1 MKPSDLRELFSKKL
15 NAHLPIPP
23 PKALLLVSGGLDSV
37 VLLHLY
43 AHWLKTALAG
53 IASAKLSDFL
63 GVLHLDYGLRPKEN
77 LQEQALIKNACSE
90 LQVPLH
96 LVKAGGPPQKNLQNW
111 ARKKRL
117 LAALKKSRTF
127 GYRMVLTA
135 HHLDDLVE
143 TFLLKL
149 LKGQSVS
156 ALTSFGFK
164 SVLSKIDGKKIF
176 FLRPLVDFEKED
188 LEKYAKEN
196 QLRYQFDS
204 SNALNDY
211 ERNYLRNE
219 IVPALLRRFPAAK
232 KNLLTS
238 RLHIK
243 TLKNFLFRLSAG
255 GDSGGATDG
264 GEHNSSSGGGSS
276 FGGSGSRY
284 NDSSVDNTGSAIGG
298 GDSSDS
304 GSRDG
309 SSKSNSS
316 NNSGSDNLVS
326 EGSFSAD
333 ELNGE
338 GGGLFRRSVSGD
350 NNSDASGRG
359 DDDSNDSGVGSGGDS
374 FDDSRGSWS
383 NGSRI
388 GDAVDAI
395 DGDGKTYLQYFIKD
409 RHAFFPRN
417 FFSKTSSDEQKLVLH
432 QYFSKQCP
440 WKRFSQNDLEQCRQ
454 KIVRHSK
461 NHATG
466 KKSSIILLENKRET
480 FFFWE
485 DVIFSQSKKTA
496 ADKDFFWSVS
506 NCPSELFG
514 KKTLPSFSLM
524 IEQDFF
530 LSFRKA
536 KKKLPGDVVNDK
548 QKFVLGGF
556 DFSNR
561 NYKKSRTDEHSI
573 HRHSAYDHGHQSHLT
588 QGSSIQRSSI
598 QDCSISFRLTRG
610 VEEKSRISLGGKS
623 VSLLKHLKNE
633 KYPAIFRNRGWRL
646 LAKADQSWQTVA
658 FFCFDLLTIWLLQRE
673 ADVAR
678 GWKNFESWDFLEK
691 KIICSDFFR
700 SEFSQFGPN
709 SMEVLLVWEKN
720 SSS

>member
-1 MKPSDLRELFSKKL
+1 MEPSDLRDLFSKKL
-15 NAHLPIPP
+15 NAHLTIPP

-43 AHWLKTALAG
+43 AHWLKTALVRFDP
-53 IASAKLSDFL
+53 SKLSDFL

-77 LQEQALIKNACSE
+77 LEEQALIKNACDE

-96 LVKAGGPPQKNLQNW
+96 LVKAGGPPKKNLQNW
-111 ARKKRL
+111 ARRKRL

-149 LKGQSVS
+149 LKGQGVS
-156 ALTSFGFK
+156 SLTSFGFK
-164 SVLSKIDGKKIF
+164 SVLSKIDGEKIF
-176 FLRPLVDFEKED
+176 LLRPLVDFEKED
-188 LEKYAKEN
+188 LEKHAREN

-204 SNALNDY
+204 SNASNNY

-219 IVPALLRRFPAAK
+219 ILPALLRRFPAAK

-238 RLHIK
+238 QLHIK
-243 TLKNFLFRLSAG
+243 TFKDFLFRLSAG
-255 GDSGGATDG
+255 DSGGATGG
-264 GEHNSSSGGGSS
+264 GEHNSSSSGSS
-276 FGGSGSRY
+276 LFGGSGSRS
-284 NDSSVDNTGSAIGG
+284 NGGVDNTGGVIGEG
-298 GDSSDS
+298 GDSNDS
-304 GSRDG
+304 GSRNG
-309 SSKSNSS
+309 SSKSNGSNSS
-316 NNSGSDNLVS
+316 IGDNLAV
-326 EGSFSAD
+326 EGGLGAD
-333 ELNGE
+333 ELNGGE
-338 GGGLFRRSVSGD
+338 DGGLFEKSVSGD
-350 NNSDASGRG
+350 NNSGASGRG
-359 DDDSNDSGVGSGGDS
+359 GGDSNDSGVGNGGDS

-409 RHAFFPRN
+409 RHVIFPRN

-440 WKRFSQNDLEQCRQ
+440 WKRFSKNDLEQFRQ
-454 KIVRHSK
+454 KIVRHNK
-461 NHATG
+461 NSTTG

-485 DVIFSQSKKTA
+485 DIIFFQPKKAA

-506 NCPSELFG
+506 NYPSELFE
-514 KKTLPSFSLM
+514 KKTLPSFSLE
-524 IEQDFF
+524 IEQGFF

-536 KKKLPGDVVNDK
+536 KKELPDGARNDQ

-561 NYKKSRTDEHSI
+561 NHRKGSTDDDLTHGYSTQENKTDDHSI
-573 HRHSAYDHGHQSHLT
+573 
-588 QGSSIQRSSI
+588 QGRSIQ
-598 QDCSISFRLTRG
+598 FRLTRG

-623 VSLLKHLKNE
+623 VSLLKYLKNE
-633 KYPAIFRNRGWRL
+633 KHPSIFRNRGWQL
-646 LAKADQSWQTVA
+646 LAKVDKSWQTVA

-673 ADVAR
+673 VHVCR
-678 GWKNFESWDFLEK
+678 GGKNFEGQDYRDFPEK
-691 KIICSDFFR
+691 KIICSDFFK
-700 SEFSQFGPN
+700 SEFSRFEPN
-709 SMEVLLVWEKN
+709 FMEVLLVQEKN